1 MIEFLTTL
9 QTATQIEQIVRGA
22 TKEITLVSPYLQ
34 LSRDLGERLLT
45 AEEQG
50 ASVRLIYGKKR
61 EIQEETRQ
69 RLARLLGLELLYYH
83 NLHAKCYYNEEKL
96 VVTSMNLYEYSARN
110 NREMGVLATADEDLY
125 RSARQEV
132 EGIAR
137 QAEGL
142 SSPGGG
148 DRAEQTDDTQ
158 GRSSTVGQSTATSQ
172 GERAGGVE
180 QETPSGDGSGIESA
194 LSVLFGG
201 GGGKETQAESRAP
214 VEKGFCIRCQE
225 HIGYDPERPFCRR
238 CYRKWAEWEDPEYV
252 ENYCHRCGREAAEV
266 RTSGALSM
274 ERPECLSCYR
284 ERRAGEKQ

>member
-1 MIEFLTTL
+1 MIDFLTTL

-61 EIQEETRQ
+61 ELQEETRK
-69 RLARLLGLELLYYH
+69 RLGRLSRLELLYYH

-96 VVTSMNLYEYSARN
+96 VLTSMNLYEYSARN
-110 NREMGVLATADEDLY
+110 NREMGVLTTADEDLY

-137 QAEGL
+137 QAEAL
-142 SSPGGG
+142 SSPGGNA
-148 DRAEQTDDTQ
+148 RAEQTDDAQ
-158 GRSSTVGQSTATSQ
+158 DRSTTVSQ
-172 GERAGGVE
+172 GEQASGAE
-180 QETPSGDGSGIESA
+180 QETPGGGGIESA
-194 LSVLFGG
+194 LSALFSG
-201 GGGKETQAESRAP
+201 GGGKETQSGSRASG
-214 VEKGFCIRCQE
+214 ENGFCIRCQE
-225 HIGYDPERPFCRR
+225 HIDYDPERPLCRQ
-238 CYRKWAEWEDPEYV
+238 CYRKWADWEDPEYE
-252 ENYCHRCGREAAEV
+252 ENYCHRCGREAAEA

-284 ERRAGEKQ
+284 ERRAGEKQQA